1 MQKWRIKFLFVSSL
15 LLLYVALLP
24 FNSINAQTPLSP
36 FPDVTVPIDIPENVK
51 IDLQDDKISVSKD
64 NKQLF
69 CNLHSEIKIIVEDSN
84 ISLERINDE
93 KKSKELHGL
102 LRSLI
107 NNMIIGVTEG
117 FQKELNLVGVGY
129 TVENKGGFLLLNLGY
144 SHPIYFEKPDG
155 IEFDCPNN
163 TTIIIKGIDNQLV
176 GDISAKIRELR
187 KPEPY
192 KGKGIKYKDEY
203 IRKKAGKTVGA
214 AAG

>member
-1 MQKWRIKFLFVSSL
+1 MSQIGKK
-15 LLLYVALLP
+15 
-24 FNSINAQTPLSP
+24 
-36 FPDVTVPIDIPENVK
+36 PIDIPDNVK
-51 IDLQDDKISVSKD
+51 IDLQDTQISVSKD

-69 CNLHSEIKIIVEDSN
+69 CKTHPEVKIIVEESTLRLD
-84 ISLERINDE
+84 RVDDE

-107 NNMIIGVTEG
+107 KNMIIGVTEG

-129 TVENKGGFLLLNLGY
+129 TAENKGNFLLLNLGY

-163 TTIIIKGIDNQLV
+163 TTVIVKGIDNQLV
-176 GDISAKIRELR
+176 GDVAAKIRELR

-192 KGKGIKYKDEY
+192 KGKGVKYKDEH
-203 IRKKAGKTVGA
+203 IRKKAGKTVGGA
-214 AAG
+214 A